1 MRKRAIGVALLTV
14 GAVAGALT
22 AIVLVRIAKRP
33 SRALRRGVDV
43 LGRRLRYT
51 RGRLDGA
58 RYRLARR
65 TPDPDVADDVLADR
79 IRSRLGPL
87 EKQLDV
93 PRVHITVQDHVALLH
108 GDVPDE
114 RDAEAIERAVRD
126 VSGVRGTESHLHV
139 GLGTGN
145 TRPSEGRARAS
156 SH

>member
-14 GAVAGALT
+14 GTVAGALI
-22 AIVLVRIAKRP
+22 AVVLVRSATRQ
-33 SRALRRGVDV
+33 SRALRRGVGV
-43 LGRRLRYT
+43 FGQRLRYT
-51 RGRLDGA
+51 RGWLDGV

-79 IRSRLGPL
+79 IRSCLGPL
-87 EKQLDV
+87 EKRLDV
-93 PRVHITVQDHVALLH
+93 PRVHITVQDHVAVLH
-108 GDVPDE
+108 GEVPDE

-145 TRPSEGRARAS
+145 TRPSAGRARALL
-156 SH
+156 H